1 MFVNIET
8 FDWGLIIA
16 ISSFFISLFGLYNSW
31 RARTNTEKFW
41 RREQYYKSLSE
52 AVKIEPAI
60 ERGGQQELG
69 ESFVVINNKS
79 DFKVYDVIIL
89 QGLNNM
95 DLFNGECISK
105 VCYVREIRGHYIE
118 YFTMKHRG
126 LGMSKFLVIGVFFR
140 DFQGKEWFRDS
151 YGVTRSGEG
160 YKERLSKLKFCL
172 LYTSPSPRDS

>member
-1 MFVNIET
+1 
-8 FDWGLIIA
+8 
-16 ISSFFISLFGLYNSW
+16 
-31 RARTNTEKFW
+31 
-41 RREQYYKSLSE
+41 
-52 AVKIEPAI
+52 
-60 ERGGQQELG
+60 
-69 ESFVVINNKS
+69 
-79 DFKVYDVIIL
+79 
-89 QGLNNM
+89 M

-160 YKERLSKLKFCL
+160 YKERLSKLKVI
-172 LYTSPSPRDS
+172 YPPYPYKIDDK